1 MCIYIYIS
9 YIFYISVTCICDQN
23 MMFSSLGKSKMVGFN
38 QFMGKMMVREKWNNP
53 PSNGAGKH
61 LRMKIRK

>member
-1 MCIYIYIS
+1 
-9 YIFYISVTCICDQN
+9 